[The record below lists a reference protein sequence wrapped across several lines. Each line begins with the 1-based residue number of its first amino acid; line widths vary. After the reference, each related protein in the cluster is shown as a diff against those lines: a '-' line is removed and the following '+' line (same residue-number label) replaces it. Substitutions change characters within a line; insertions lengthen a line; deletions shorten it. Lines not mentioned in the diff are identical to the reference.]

1 MSDAADRDLIAAEHV
16 LGTLEGEEARAAEQL
31 LATDA
36 TFAAAVRRWEER
48 LMPLAACAPPV
59 APPAGLWDRID
70 VATASGGASAVPVGV
85 ATTPATVAAS
95 SAVGATSPAAEMGTK
110 TAPPAAGAASAM
122 AAAAAD
128 VVPLG
133 LRRRLRV
140 WQASTGAALAIAAS
154 LAAVVVHRS
163 PPRVA
168 VLAPMT
174 DGVPVLLATTRSN
187 GVTSIQPDGT
197 ITVPGDHDLELW
209 ALGAGETRPRSL
221 GVLPASGR
229 QLAVALPAGTQLLVS
244 LEPRGGSPTGQPTG
258 PVLYGGQLTAL
269 E

>member
-1 MSDAADRDLIAAEHV
+1 MSDATDRDLIAAEYV
-16 LGTLEGEEARAAEQL
+16 LGTLEGEDARAAAQW

-36 TFAAAVRRWEER
+36 AFAAAVRSWEER
-48 LMPLAACAPPV
+48 LMPLAACASPV
-59 APPAGLWDRID
+59 TPPAGLWDRID
-70 VATASGGASAVPVGV
+70 MATTEASAAP
-85 ATTPATVAAS
+85 AEMSRTPPTTGAAS
-95 SAVGATSPAAEMGTK
+95 STS
-110 TAPPAAGAASAM
+110 M
-122 AAAAAD
+122 AAAE

-133 LRRRLRV
+133 LRHRLRV

-154 LAAVVVHRS
+154 LAAIVVHRS

-174 DGVPVLLATTRSN
+174 GGVPVLLATTRSN
-187 GVTSIQPDGT
+187 GVTSIRPDGT

-209 ALGAGETRPRSL
+209 ALGAGDTRPRSL
-221 GVLPASGR
+221 GVLPAAGR
-229 QLAVALPAGTQLLVS
+229 RLAAALPAGTQLLVS

-258 PVLYGGQLTAL
+258 PVLYGGQLAAL